1 MSAKVEYAFRDYLK
15 GKLSYHRMNF
25 ELLLDNPR
33 PIPEHTDFMEA
44 LEKEQEKILIQYELQ
59 EMMKSHD
66 SIKMEYGTLADSL
79 LT

>member
-44 LEKEQEKILIQYELQ
+44 LEKELTQVAHYHELLEVVENGHGAQ
-59 EMMKSHD
+59 R
-66 SIKMEYGTLADSL
+66 
-79 LT
+79 